1 MLISSDASVI
11 FRNTLIVQKVSGWV
25 DITVYSLKQNLW
37 LSFWFFFAGA
47 GHSCELKSHWNK
59 LDYKMGT
66 KKWLVSFICHV
77 MDYLKSFVKFSMLHE
92 TTILQIYWWAE
103 KMYFTL
109 KYQPSYYQ
117 CSKLVFLP
125 PKSTTGV
132 KNEVAK
138 ECIKFSVDPISLP
151 GRREI
156 SICNSSGLVQFR
168 MFQKKSQ
175 KSKLR

>member
-1 MLISSDASVI
+1 
-11 FRNTLIVQKVSGWV
+11 
-25 DITVYSLKQNLW
+25 
-37 LSFWFFFAGA
+37 
-47 GHSCELKSHWNK
+47 
-59 LDYKMGT
+59 
-66 KKWLVSFICHV
+66 
-77 MDYLKSFVKFSMLHE
+77 
-92 TTILQIYWWAE
+92 
-103 KMYFTL
+103 MYFTL
-109 KYQPSYYQ
+109 KYQPSHYQ

>member
-1 MLISSDASVI
+1 MVI
-11 FRNTLIVQKVSGWV
+11 FLI
-25 DITVYSLKQNLW
+25 
-37 LSFWFFFAGA
+37 FFAGA

-66 KKWLVSFICHV
+66 KKWPVSFICHV

-109 KYQPSYYQ
+109 KYQPSHYQ

>member
-1 MLISSDASVI
+1 MLISSHASFM
-11 FRNTLIVQKVSGWV
+11 FRNTLIVQKVPRWV
-25 DITVYSLKQNLW
+25 DITVYSKKQNLW
-37 LSFWFFFAGA
+37 LSFWFFLQVQVT
-47 GHSCELKSHWNK
+47 HVSLKAIEIN

-66 KKWLVSFICHV
+66 KKWLVSWIFPV

-109 KYQPSYYQ
+109 KYQPSHYQ